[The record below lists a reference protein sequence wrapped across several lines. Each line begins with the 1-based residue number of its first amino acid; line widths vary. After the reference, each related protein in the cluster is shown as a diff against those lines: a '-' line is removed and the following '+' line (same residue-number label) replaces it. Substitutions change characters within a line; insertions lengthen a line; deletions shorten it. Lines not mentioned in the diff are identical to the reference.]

1 MFGISPLDKKLL
13 IQQNS
18 LKTMKMLNWFTLA
31 LISAFVMAA
40 VVLIVKRGLNE
51 GISSWT
57 WLMYYYA
64 FAAILIGV
72 YLFTT
77 KGSTK
82 VSGFLLSLL
91 IVAAILGILGN
102 VASTQSIKLAPNPG
116 YAMAIVGSQTLL
128 ILIASIF
135 LFKSEFT
142 ILKGIGTFLVVAGVI
157 LLGI

>member
-1 MFGISPLDKKLL
+1 
-13 IQQNS
+13 
-18 LKTMKMLNWFTLA
+18 MLNWFTLA
-31 LISAFVMAA
+31 LSSAFLMTI

-64 FAAILIGV
+64 FASILIGV
-72 YLFTT
+72 YLFST

-82 VSGFLLSLL
+82 VSGFLLGLL
-91 IVAAILGILGN
+91 VVAAILGILGN

-142 ILKGIGTFLVVAGVI
+142 ILKGLGTFLVVAGVV
-157 LLGI
+157 LLGL